1 MMIESAVADT
11 LRQTTPALS
20 DSLKAVQAAE
30 HGEKFDF
37 NHLLEHL
44 YDSRELEIPFGHVEL
59 PHLPPVHIGGL
70 TIDLSITKHVF
81 FLLLA
86 ALLLMIGAVYASR
99 SIRRSPV
106 PSGFANLIEVFVVFI
121 RDEVVLPT
129 MGAAGEK
136 YVPFILTTFL
146 YILIM
151 NLLGLMPFG
160 ASATGNISVTAGLAF
175 VAFIMIQ
182 VAALRAQGLK
192 HYLAHFTGG
201 VAWWLWPIMIPI
213 EVLGIFTKAFALCMR
228 LFANMS
234 GGHIVILA
242 LLGFIF
248 LAKSFLFAPIPVIF
262 VVAIN
267 LLELLVAFIQAYVFA
282 MLTALFMG
290 LGMPAEEHG
299 EHSH

>member
-1 MMIESAVADT
+1 VKSFPTPQDT
-11 LRQTTPALS
+11 TLGVIQP
-20 DSLKAVQAAE
+20 DSVSVAE
-30 HGEKFDF
+30 HGEAFDF

-44 YDSRELEIPFGHVEL
+44 YDSRTIEYPGGHWDIPPF
-59 PHLPPVHIGGL
+59 PPVEVGGL
-70 TIDLSITKHVF
+70 TVDLSVTKHVF
-81 FLLLA
+81 FLLVA
-86 ALLLMIGAVYASR
+86 AFLLTVTAVYASR
-99 SIRRSPV
+99 KIRKNPV
-106 PSGFANLIEVFVVFI
+106 PSGFANVIEVFVVFI
-121 RDEVVLPT
+121 RDEIVLTT
-129 MGAAGEK
+129 MGPAGLR
-136 YVPFILTTFL
+136 YIPFILTTFL

-151 NLLGLMPFG
+151 NLLGLVPFG
-160 ASATGNISVTAGLAF
+160 ASATGNISVTAGLAL

-182 VAALRAQGLK
+182 VAAIRAQGFS

-213 EVLGIFTKAFALCMR
+213 EILGIFTKAFALCMR

-248 LAKSFLFAPIPVIF
+248 LAQSILFAPIPVAF
-262 VVAIN
+262 VLAIN

-290 LGMPAEEHG
+290 LGIPQGHG